1 MAKLY
6 RESGLLRMVP
16 LLGKFTVPAVGIF
29 APLHPGSDPIKK
41 FSALRSVPTQL
52 QN

>member
-6 RESGLLRMVP
+6 RETGLLRMVP
-16 LLGKFTVPAVGIF
+16 PLGKFTVLAVGIF

-41 FSALRSVPTQL
+41 FSALRSVATLL